1 MNELNDFRE
10 WLNRHPNQ
18 GLAPR
23 TTRTMN
29 LLIPSLL
36 ASALVAT
43 PILTNSSSD
52 ECAAS
57 KAAQVALAGTS
68 DIVDTAIAA
77 GNFNTLAAALGAVD
91 LVATLKGKGPFT
103 VFAPTDAAFA
113 ALPKGTVEALLK
125 PENKQTLAGIL
136 TYHVVPGTLL
146 AGSVVKA
153 DGAVTVNGQKAQFEV
168 RKEGKQTIV
177 MIDGARIVA
186 TDIKCSNGVIHVL
199 DAVIL
204 PADKNIVET
213 ASGAGTF
220 ATLLAAAKAA
230 GLAEVLAGEGP
241 FTVFA
246 PTDAAFAAL
255 PEGTV
260 ANLLKPESKEALVNI
275 LLHHVV
281 AGRVYSEQVIS
292 AGEAKTLAG
301 TTLKLTI
308 DDGGA
313 SIGGGKL
320 QTLDLDASNG
330 VIHVVGSV
338 LLP

>member
-1 MNELNDFRE
+1 
-10 WLNRHPNQ
+10 
-18 GLAPR
+18 
-23 TTRTMN
+23 MN
-29 LLIPSLL
+29 LILPTLL
-36 ASALVAT
+36 TTAIAAT
-43 PILTNSSSD
+43 PFLSTTSAD
-52 ECAAS
+52 ECGGSKTS
-57 KAAQVALAGTS
+57 KATPVAHVETS
-68 DIVDTAIAA
+68 DIVDTAVAA
-77 GNFNTLAAALGAVD
+77 GDFKTLAAALGAAD
-91 LVATLKGKGPFT
+91 LVSTLKGKGPFT

-125 PENKQTLAGIL
+125 PENKAKLAGIL
-136 TYHVVPGTLL
+136 TYHVVPGTVK
-146 AGSVVKA
+146 AAQVVKA
-153 DGAVTVNGQKAQFEV
+153 DGAITVNGQKAQFQVTKKGED
-168 RKEGKQTIV
+168 TIV
-177 MIDGARIVA
+177 TIDGAQIVA
-186 TDIKCSNGVIHVL
+186 TDIECSNGTIHVL

-213 ASGAGTF
+213 ATGAGSF
-220 ATLLAAAKAA
+220 GTLLAAAKAA

-246 PTDAAFAAL
+246 PTDDAFAAL

-260 ANLLKPESKEALVNI
+260 ANLLKPENKDALVN
-275 LLHHVV
+275 LLKHHVV
-281 AGRVYSEQVIS
+281 AGRVYSEQVIA

-301 TTLKLTI
+301 TTLKLMV

-313 SIGGGKL
+313 SIGGGAL